1 MRIGTERHVD
11 MTQASGR
18 RVVLAADDD
27 KDVLDVVNVAV
38 KALGY
43 VFFGTS
49 TGEECAS
56 LATRISPH
64 LILLDVNMPGIDGY
78 EVCRRMR
85 GMRHLDRVPIAF
97 ITSNRTAADLTRAR
111 EVGGNDFIVKPFT
124 IQKLQDRVRH
134 WVSRRVG

>member
-1 MRIGTERHVD
+1 
-11 MTQASGR
+11 MTTQPL
-18 RVVLAADDD
+18 VFLVDDD
-27 KDVLDVVNVAV
+27 DAV
-38 KALGY
+38 RDSLTLLLETAGLAVEAYSSAENFLGAY
-43 VFFGTS
+43 RPERPGCLV
-49 TGEECAS
+49 
-56 LATRISPH
+56 
-64 LILLDVNMPGIDGY
+64 LDVNMPGIDGY